1 MAGNNT
7 VFFQVTVKIR
17 ETLIVS
23 WWNSGQGTHEEGRA
37 VQGRGLAASLL
48 KVWSDLG
55 RWVWPEE

>member
-1 MAGNNT
+1 MAGNDT

-17 ETLIVS
+17 ESLIVS
-23 WWNSGQGTHEEGRA
+23 LNSGQGTHEEGRA